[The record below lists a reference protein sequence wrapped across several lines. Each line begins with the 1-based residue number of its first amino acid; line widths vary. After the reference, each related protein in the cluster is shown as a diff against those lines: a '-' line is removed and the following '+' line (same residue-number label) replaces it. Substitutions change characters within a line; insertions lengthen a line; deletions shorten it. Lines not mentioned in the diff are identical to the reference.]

1 MFPTPLKHS
10 SDSSLDLIFKLYY
23 VVMDLYLV
31 RHGDTEL
38 GPNGLYPDPAHLSEL
53 GQAQASALAPRLESI
68 DPHVVI
74 TSGLERANETAAPY
88 VASSQIQPEF
98 VPEFDEIG
106 IGDLRSHDLAVVKA
120 KLFQKPFIADF
131 SEYGGE
137 SSTEFAGRVINA
149 LQNRVLDRF
158 DKQQRVALVIH
169 GGPINAILNWI
180 EHGKFTG
187 LLSWNIETASI
198 TLLRQGPTG
207 LEIVYVSDTSHL
219 TDVTYPAPESPE
231 A

>member
-1 MFPTPLKHS
+1 MPLEHS
-10 SDSSLDLIFKLYY
+10 SDSSLDPIFKLYY

-38 GPNGLYPDPAHLSEL
+38 DSNGLYPEPAHLSEL

-74 TSGLERANETAAPY
+74 TSGLDRADETAAPY
-88 VASSQIQPEF
+88 IASSQIQPDF
-98 VPEFDEIG
+98 VPEFDEIS
-106 IGDLRSHDLAVVKA
+106 IGDLRSREVTTVKT

-131 SEYGGE
+131 SEYDGE

-149 LQNRVLDRF
+149 LQNQVLNRF
-158 DKQQRVALVIH
+158 DKQQRVILVIH
-169 GGPINAILNWI
+169 GGPINAILDWI
-180 EHGKFTG
+180 EHRKFTG

-198 TLLRQGPTG
+198 TLLRQESAGF
-207 LEIVYVSDTSHL
+207 EIVYVSDTSHL

>member
-1 MFPTPLKHS
+1 MFPTPLKHF

-53 GQAQASALAPRLESI
+53 GQAQASALAPKLKSI

-74 TSGLERANETAAPY
+74 TSGLERADETVAPY

-106 IGDLRSHDLAVVKA
+106 IGDLRNHDLAVVKA
-120 KLFQKPFIADF
+120 KLFRKPFIADF
-131 SEYGGE
+131 SEYDGE

-149 LQNRVLDRF
+149 LQNRVLARF

-169 GGPINAILNWI
+169 GGPINAILDWI

-187 LLSWNIETASI
+187 LLNWNIETASI
-198 TLLRQGPTG
+198 TLLRQEPAGF
-207 LEIVYVSDTSHL
+207 EIVYVSDTSHL
-219 TDVTYPAPESPE
+219 TDVTYPTLESPE

>member
-1 MFPTPLKHS
+1 MPLEHS
-10 SDSSLDLIFKLYY
+10 SDSSLDPIFKLYY

-38 GPNGLYPDPAHLSEL
+38 DSNGLYPEPAHLSEL

-74 TSGLERANETAAPY
+74 TSGLDRADETAAPY
-88 VASSQIQPEF
+88 IASSQIQPDF
-98 VPEFDEIG
+98 VPEFDEIS
-106 IGDLRSHDLAVVKA
+106 IGDLRSREVTTVKT

-131 SEYGGE
+131 SEYDGE

-149 LQNRVLDRF
+149 LQNQVLNRF
-158 DKQQRVALVIH
+158 DKQQRVILVIH
-169 GGPINAILNWI
+169 GGPINAILDWI
-180 EHGKFTG
+180 EHRKFAG
-187 LLSWNIETASI
+187 LLRWNIETASI
-198 TLLRQGPTG
+198 TLLRQESAGF
-207 LEIVYVSDTSHL
+207 EIVYVSDTSHL
-219 TDVTYPAPESPE
+219 TDVTYLAPESPE

>member
-1 MFPTPLKHS
+1 MFPTPLKHF

-53 GQAQASALAPRLESI
+53 GQAQASALASRLESI

-74 TSGLERANETAAPY
+74 SSGLERADETVAPY

-106 IGDLRSHDLAVVKA
+106 IGDLRNHDLAVVKA
-120 KLFQKPFIADF
+120 KLFRTPFIADF
-131 SEYGGE
+131 SEYDGE

-149 LQNRVLDRF
+149 LQNRVLARF

-169 GGPINAILNWI
+169 GGPINAILDWI

-187 LLSWNIETASI
+187 LLNWNIETASI
-198 TLLRQGPTG
+198 TLLRQEPAGF
-207 LEIVYVSDTSHL
+207 EIVYVSDTSHL
-219 TDVTYPAPESPE
+219 TDVTYPTLESPE

>member
-1 MFPTPLKHS
+1 
-10 SDSSLDLIFKLYY
+10 
-23 VVMDLYLV
+23 MDLYLV

-38 GPNGLYPDPAHLSEL
+38 GPDGLYPDPAHLSEL

-74 TSGLERANETAAPY
+74 TSGLERADETAAPY
-88 VASSQIQPEF
+88 VTSSQIQPEF

-106 IGDLRSHDLAVVKA
+106 IGELNSRDLAVVKA
-120 KLFQKPFIADF
+120 KLFQKPLITDF
-131 SEYGGE
+131 SEYDGE
-137 SSTEFAGRVINA
+137 SSTEFAGRVIDA

-158 DKQQRVALVIH
+158 DKEQRVVLVIH
-169 GGPINAILNWI
+169 GGPINAILDWI

-198 TLLRQGPTG
+198 TFLRQGPSG
-207 LEIVYVSDTSHL
+207 LEIIYVSDTSHL
-219 TDVTYPAPESPE
+219 TDMTYSAPDSPE

>member
-1 MFPTPLKHS
+1 MFPTPLKHF

-53 GQAQASALAPRLESI
+53 GQAQASALASRLESI

-74 TSGLERANETAAPY
+74 SSGLERADETVAPY

-106 IGDLRSHDLAVVKA
+106 IGDLRNHDLAVVKA
-120 KLFQKPFIADF
+120 KLFRKPFIADF
-131 SEYGGE
+131 SEYDGE

-149 LQNRVLDRF
+149 LQTRVLARF
-158 DKQQRVALVIH
+158 DNQQRVALVIH
-169 GGPINAILNWI
+169 GGPINAILDWI

-187 LLSWNIETASI
+187 LLNWNIETASI
-198 TLLRQGPTG
+198 TLLRQEPAGF
-207 LEIVYVSDTSHL
+207 EIVYVSDTSHL
-219 TDVTYPAPESPE
+219 TDVTYPTLESPE

>member
-1 MFPTPLKHS
+1 MPLEHS
-10 SDSSLDLIFKLYY
+10 SDSSLDPIFKLYY

-38 GPNGLYPDPAHLSEL
+38 DSNGLYPEPAHLSEL

-74 TSGLERANETAAPY
+74 TSGLDRADETAAPY
-88 VASSQIQPEF
+88 IASSQIQPDF
-98 VPEFDEIG
+98 VPEFDEIS
-106 IGDLRSHDLAVVKA
+106 IGDLRSREVTTVKT

-131 SEYGGE
+131 SEYDGE

-149 LQNRVLDRF
+149 LQNQVLNRF
-158 DKQQRVALVIH
+158 DKQQRVILVIH
-169 GGPINAILNWI
+169 GGPINAILDWI
-180 EHGKFTG
+180 EHRKFAG
-187 LLSWNIETASI
+187 LLRWNIETASI
-198 TLLRQGPTG
+198 TLLRQESAGF
-207 LEIVYVSDTSHL
+207 EIVYVSDTSHL

>member
-1 MFPTPLKHS
+1 
-10 SDSSLDLIFKLYY
+10 
-23 VVMDLYLV
+23 MDLYLV

-53 GQAQASALAPRLESI
+53 GQAQASALASRLESI

-74 TSGLERANETAAPY
+74 SSGLERADETVAPY

-106 IGDLRSHDLAVVKA
+106 IGDLRNHDLAVVKA
-120 KLFQKPFIADF
+120 KLFRKPFIADF
-131 SEYGGE
+131 SEYDGE

-149 LQNRVLDRF
+149 LQNRVLARF

-169 GGPINAILNWI
+169 GGPINAILDWI

-187 LLSWNIETASI
+187 LLNWNIETASI
-198 TLLRQGPTG
+198 TLLRQEPAGF
-207 LEIVYVSDTSHL
+207 EIVYVSDTSHL
-219 TDVTYPAPESPE
+219 TDVTYPTLESPE

>member
-10 SDSSLDLIFKLYY
+10 SGPSVDPILKLYY

-31 RHGDTEL
+31 RHGDTEV

-53 GQAQASALAPRLESI
+53 GQAQASALALRLKSI

-74 TSGLERANETAAPY
+74 TSGLDRADETAAPY
-88 VASSQIQPEF
+88 IASSQTQPDF

-106 IGDLRSHDLAVVKA
+106 IGDLRSRDLAVVKA
-120 KLFQKPFIADF
+120 KIFQKPFIADF
-131 SEYGGE
+131 SDYDGE

-149 LQNRVLDRF
+149 LQTRVLDRF
-158 DKQQRVALVIH
+158 ESQQRVVLVIH
-169 GGPINAILNWI
+169 GGPINAILDWI

-187 LLSWNIETASI
+187 LLNWNIETASI
-198 TLLRQGPTG
+198 TLLRQEPAGF
-207 LEIVYVSDTSHL
+207 EIVYVSDTSHF
-219 TDVTYPAPESPE
+219 TDVTYPPPESPD

>member
-1 MFPTPLKHS
+1 MFPTPLKHF

-53 GQAQASALAPRLESI
+53 GQAQASALASRLESI

-74 TSGLERANETAAPY
+74 SSGLERADETVAPY

-106 IGDLRSHDLAVVKA
+106 IGDLRNHDLAVVKA
-120 KLFQKPFIADF
+120 KLFRKPFIADF
-131 SEYGGE
+131 SEYDGE

-149 LQNRVLDRF
+149 LQNRVLARF

-169 GGPINAILNWI
+169 GGPINAILDWI

-187 LLSWNIETASI
+187 LLNWNIETASI
-198 TLLRQGPTG
+198 TLLRQEPAGF
-207 LEIVYVSDTSHL
+207 EIVYVSDTSHL
-219 TDVTYPAPESPE
+219 TDVTYPTLESPE

>member
-1 MFPTPLKHS
+1 
-10 SDSSLDLIFKLYY
+10 
-23 VVMDLYLV
+23 MDLYLV

-38 GPNGLYPDPAHLSEL
+38 GPDGLYPDPAHLSEL
-53 GQAQASALAPRLESI
+53 GQAQASALARRLESI

-74 TSGLERANETAAPY
+74 TSGLERADETAAPY
-88 VASSQIQPEF
+88 VTSSQIQPEF

-106 IGDLRSHDLAVVKA
+106 IGELNSRDLAVVKA
-120 KLFQKPFIADF
+120 KLFQKPLITDF
-131 SEYGGE
+131 SEYDGE
-137 SSTEFAGRVINA
+137 SSTEFAGRVIDA

-158 DKQQRVALVIH
+158 DKEQRVVLVIH
-169 GGPINAILNWI
+169 GGPINAILDWI

-198 TLLRQGPTG
+198 TFLRQGPSG

-219 TDVTYPAPESPE
+219 TDMTYSAPDSPE

>member
-1 MFPTPLKHS
+1 MFPTPLKHF

-53 GQAQASALAPRLESI
+53 GQAQASALAPKLKSI

-74 TSGLERANETAAPY
+74 TSGLERADETVAPY

-106 IGDLRSHDLAVVKA
+106 IGDLRNHDLAVVKA
-120 KLFQKPFIADF
+120 KLFRKPFIADF
-131 SEYGGE
+131 SEYDGE

-149 LQNRVLDRF
+149 LQTRVLARF
-158 DKQQRVALVIH
+158 DNQQRVALVIH
-169 GGPINAILNWI
+169 GGPINAILDWI

-187 LLSWNIETASI
+187 LLNWNIETASI
-198 TLLRQGPTG
+198 TLLRQEPAGF
-207 LEIVYVSDTSHL
+207 EIVYVSDTSHL
-219 TDVTYPAPESPE
+219 TDVTYPTLESPE

>member
-1 MFPTPLKHS
+1 
-10 SDSSLDLIFKLYY
+10 
-23 VVMDLYLV
+23 MDLYLV

-38 GPNGLYPDPAHLSEL
+38 GPDGLYPDPAHLSEL

-88 VASSQIQPEF
+88 VTSSQLQPEF

-106 IGDLRSHDLAVVKA
+106 IGELNSCDLAVVKA
-120 KLFQKPFIADF
+120 KLFQKPFITDF
-131 SEYGGE
+131 SEYDGE
-137 SSTEFAGRVINA
+137 SSTEFAGRVIDA
-149 LQNRVLDRF
+149 LQHRVLDRF
-158 DKQQRVALVIH
+158 DKEQRVVLVIH
-169 GGPINAILNWI
+169 GGPINAILDWI

-198 TLLRQGPTG
+198 TFLRQGQSG
-207 LEIVYVSDTSHL
+207 LEIVYVSDASLL
-219 TDVTYPAPESPE
+219 TDMTYAAPDSPE